1 MIGRLQLSGAEIR
14 LNTEITPELAKEIG
28 PDVIV
33 AALGAKPNFPDFM
46 MCGSQ
51 NVMMA
56 LDVFTNLEKVG
67 QRVVIVGGGLV
78 GCELSLQLAQLG
90 KQVTVIDRKKE
101 VCRDASFLFREG
113 LLMELE
119 KVSVTIRSNTSCLS
133 VDNNE
138 ITIQTDREEP
148 VKLFA
153 DTIIAATVF
162 SPLDDETE
170 QFRELSYD
178 FWKIG
183 DCFRVRTLFN
193 ARREGYNAGVHI

>member
-1 MIGRLQLSGAEIR
+1 M
-14 LNTEITPELAKEIG
+14 
-28 PDVIV
+28 
-33 AALGAKPNFPDFM
+33 
-46 MCGSQ
+46 
-51 NVMMA
+51 
-56 LDVFTNLEKVG
+56 
-67 QRVVIVGGGLV
+67 

-101 VCRDASFLFREG
+101 VYRDASFLFREG

-183 DCFRVRTLFN
+183 DCFRVRKLFN
-193 ARREGYNAGVHI
+193 ARLEGYNAGVHI